1 MNIIETTRLSRRYWR
16 TEALRELTLAV
27 PTGSVFALLGSN
39 GAGKTTAIKVLMNL
53 LPPTSG
59 EARVLGVDSRRLGER
74 ERTQIGYVSENQK
87 LPLWMTVRQ
96 LLDYCRPFYPTWD
109 AALEAKL
116 LAQFD
121 LPPERKLKHLS
132 RGMLM
137 KAALLS
143 TLAYRPKL
151 LVLDEPFSGLDP
163 LARDDFVRGVLEAS
177 ELGDWTVLVSSHDIE
192 EVQRLADHVAL
203 LEAGRLRFSETT
215 ESLLG
220 RFRRME
226 VTVSAPVAP
235 GAPPAGWLELER
247 TSGFVRFVATD
258 FKPGIT
264 EQHCLDHFPGGTVVA
279 HPMTLREIF
288 VTHARETRAQ
298 PKGAAA

>member
-1 MNIIETTRLSRRYWR
+1 MNIIETNRLSRRYWR
-16 TEALRELTLAV
+16 TEALRELTFTV
-27 PTGSVFALLGSN
+27 PSGSVFALLGSN

-53 LPPTSG
+53 LAPTSG
-59 EARVLGVDSRRLGER
+59 EARVLGVDSRRLGEK
-74 ERTQIGYVSENQK
+74 ERAQIGYVSENQK
-87 LPLWMTVRQ
+87 LPLWMTVGQ

-109 AALEAKL
+109 VALEAKL

-121 LPPERKLKHLS
+121 LPPNRKLKHLS

-163 LARDDFVRGVLEAS
+163 LARDDFVRGILEAS

-192 EVQRLADHVAL
+192 EVERLADHVAL

-220 RFRRME
+220 RFRRVD
-226 VTVSAPVAP
+226 VTVPGSVAL
-235 GAPPAGWLELER
+235 GAPPAGWLELEQ
-247 TSGFVRFVATD
+247 TGGLVRFIADD
-258 FKPGIT
+258 FGTGTTGESIRGY
-264 EQHCLDHFPGGTVVA
+264 FPGGAVGV
-279 HPMTLREIF
+279 HPMSLREIF
-288 VTHARETRAQ
+288 VTHARVTRAQ
-298 PKGAAA
+298 PRGVNA